1 MDQTV
6 QNGQDVTLNED
17 VLATE
22 TPAPSLPQTIEKA
35 FDEAVSRDE
44 TPKEAKEP
52 ADKQLSEKSVEARTR
67 DERGRFTKDASA
79 PVVAAAPPVAPTPA
93 ASPTTGAPA
102 PAQGPDFNSAPVS
115 WKAEMRPFYDKVPM
129 EVRPYLHQREQ
140 ELQQGFQAIAQRSN
154 TANAVLNE
162 FVPYAEQLQ
171 AEGATPVSAM
181 RTLLQTAYQ
190 LRTGGPEY
198 RKAIIL
204 SLAQQYGVDI
214 NNPLNVELAKAEAI
228 ATNLQTEKIYGSALS
243 QQQMQAQINN
253 EFAAFAND
261 PQYEF
266 FQQVRPL
273 MAKLIDAGFA
283 NTMPEAYEMA
293 LPIHPEVKKVLDERT
308 YQARI
313 QADKSAAAAAATG
326 IRGKP
331 TGNPVREAPTK
342 GESLRGTIE
351 RLFDGN

>member
-6 QNGQDVTLNED
+6 QNGQDVSINED
-17 VLATE
+17 VLPAAD
-22 TPAPSLPQTIEKA
+22 TPPSLPQTIEKA

-44 TPKEAKEP
+44 TPKAPEP
-52 ADKQLSEKSVEARTR
+52 AVEKPPSGERTR
-67 DERGRFTKDASA
+67 DEKGRFTPKDASA
-79 PVVAAAPPVAPTPA
+79 PGATPQQAPSTAA
-93 ASPTTGAPA
+93 ASPAVPGAPA
-102 PAQGPDFNSAPVS
+102 PAPAGQDFGAAPAS
-115 WKAEMRPFYDKVPM
+115 WNAEMRPLYDKVPA
-129 EVRPYLHQREQ
+129 EIRPYLHQREQ

-204 SLAQQYGVDI
+204 SLAQQYGVDL